1 MSDSKKSGKIRIV
14 MADDHRLFREGLR
27 RLLELE
33 SDIEI
38 VGEAVDGEE
47 AVSLVLATDPDIVLL
62 DINMP
67 KMDGGQV
74 INHLK
79 SSGKPIHSR
88 FIAITA
94 YDDEEHLAV
103 FSSIGINGYILKS
116 SSMSDLLSALR
127 AVYHGE
133 SYVDPKVA
141 GKLLSSFQKRKEEQN
156 VMLLLTQREKEVLF
170 WLSQGFSN
178 AEISH
183 KIVLSE
189 KTVKNHVSHLLKKL
203 GLNDRTQAAVLA
215 WRMGLAQNSSIVP
228 SN

>member
-1 MSDSKKSGKIRIV
+1 MSDNEKAKIRLVI
-14 MADDHRLFREGLR
+14 ADDHRLFREGLC

-38 VGEAVDGEE
+38 VGEAMNGEE
-47 AVSLVLATDPDIVLL
+47 AVDLILATDPDIVLL

-67 KMDGGQV
+67 KMDGCQV
-74 INHLK
+74 VMKLK
-79 SSGKPIHSR
+79 DSPIHSR

-94 YDDEEHLAV
+94 YDDEEHPAML
-103 FSSIGINGYILKS
+103 SSVGISGYILKS
-116 SSMSDLLSALR
+116 ASVSELLTALHT
-127 AVYHGE
+127 VFSGE
-133 SYVDPKVA
+133 SYVDPRVA
-141 GKLLSSFQKRKEEQN
+141 GKLLSSFRKRREEQD
-156 VMLLLTQREKEVLF
+156 VMLLLTQREKEVLY

-178 AEISH
+178 AEISN

-215 WRMGLAQNSSIVP
+215 WRMGLVQDP
-228 SN
+228 STGQPS

>member
-1 MSDSKKSGKIRIV
+1 MAMSKIRVAI
-14 MADDHRLFREGLR
+14 ADDHRLFREGLR

-38 VGEAVDGEE
+38 VGEAKDGAE
-47 AVSLVLATDPDIVLL
+47 AVEMILSKEPDIVLL

-74 INHLK
+74 VDRLK
-79 SSGKPIHSR
+79 NENLRTK
-88 FIAITA
+88 FVAITA
-94 YDDEEHLAV
+94 YDDEEHLA
-103 FSSIGINGYILKS
+103 SLSAIGINGYILKS
-116 SSMSDLLSALR
+116 SSMPDLLSALR
-127 AVYHGE
+127 SVYNGE

-141 GKLLSSFQKRKEEQN
+141 GKLLSSFQKRKEEQD

-170 WLSQGFSN
+170 WLSQGFNN
-178 AEISH
+178 AEISA
-183 KIVLSE
+183 KMVLSE

-215 WRMGLAQNSSIVP
+215 WRMGIVQTSSD
-228 SN
+228 SMNF

>member
-1 MSDSKKSGKIRIV
+1 MNKKIRIV
-14 MADDHRLFREGLR
+14 LADDHRLFREGLR

-38 VGEAVDGEE
+38 VGEAKDGEE
-47 AVSLVLATDPDIVLL
+47 AVDLVLATDPDIVLL

-74 INHLK
+74 IKQLK
-79 SSGKPIHSR
+79 GSPVHSR
-88 FIAITA
+88 FVAITA
-94 YDDEEHLAV
+94 YDDEEHLATL
-103 FSSIGINGYILKS
+103 SAIGINGYILKS
-116 SSMSDLLSALR
+116 SSMPDLLSALR
-127 AVYHGE
+127 AVYNGE

-141 GKLLSSFQKRKEEQN
+141 GKLLSSFQKRKEEHD

-170 WLSQGFSN
+170 WLSQGFNN
-178 AEISH
+178 AEISN
-183 KIVLSE
+183 KMVLSE

-215 WRMGLAQNSSIVP
+215 WRMGLVQSSSTAP
-228 SN
+228 TM

>member
-1 MSDSKKSGKIRIV
+1 MDKIRIV
-14 MADDHRLFREGLR
+14 LADDHRLFREGLR

-38 VGEAVDGEE
+38 VGEAKDGAE
-47 AVSLVLATDPDIVLL
+47 AVDLVLATDPDIVLL

-67 KMDGGQV
+67 VLDGGQV
-74 INHLK
+74 IKQLK
-79 SSGKPIHSR
+79 LKRKNIRSR

-94 YDDEEHLAV
+94 YDDEEHMALL
-103 FSSIGINGYILKS
+103 SSMGINGYVLKS
-116 SSMSDLLSALR
+116 SSVPDLIAALR
-127 AVYHGE
+127 SVYNGE

-141 GKLLSSFQKRKEEQN
+141 GKLLSSFQKRKAEQD

-170 WLSQGFSN
+170 WLSQGFNN
-178 AEISH
+178 AEISS
-183 KIVLSE
+183 KMILSE

-215 WRMGLAQNSSIVP
+215 WRMGLVQTSEP
-228 SN
+228 TTQGP